1 MRRMAADQPA
11 PDRASFP
18 SPAGLDLA
26 PLRGMR
32 YAARNGDDLAR
43 LTCPPYDVIDDEQRL
58 ALEAADPHNVIRLI
72 LPREDGSG
80 PEAAYRA
87 AALTLRGW
95 LATGVLATDSTP
107 ALYVYEMRGGDT
119 AVRGLIGA
127 LSLVDADAG
136 IVLPHENTMPGPV
149 RHRLKLIEATQANL
163 EPIFLVVEGPPGAAA
178 RAVVEA
184 ERRPPLVEMRASD
197 DSEHRLWAITDPGT
211 LAEIAADL
219 RPRRALIADGHHR
232 YEAYLQHR
240 AARRGNGEAGG
251 PWDRGL
257 AFLVDAAA
265 FGARVQAFHR
275 VVVGLDWEDAV
286 RRAAGSFRLAEL
298 ARDEHAA
305 LGALANAGKHGPS
318 FVFTDGAR
326 WLLVTD
332 PAPDLLS
339 TTLPAHQSAAWRELD
354 VVVLHHALLTAV
366 WNIDISEDTVRYVA
380 DPVAAVRTARERR
393 GIAVLLNP
401 TPLDTVLAVA
411 AAGERMPQKSTLF
424 VPKPRT
430 GLVLRAYAD
439 EVAADRRSGPA
450 R

>member
-1 MRRMAADQPA
+1 
-11 PDRASFP
+11 
-18 SPAGLDLA
+18 
-26 PLRGMR
+26 MR
-32 YAARNGDDLAR
+32 YAARESDNLAR

-72 LPREDGSG
+72 LPRDDGSG

-87 AALTLRGW
+87 AAMTLHRW

-107 ALYVYEMRGGDT
+107 ALYVYEMSTGET

-127 LSLVDADAG
+127 LWLVDAEAG

-184 ERRPPLVEMRASD
+184 ERQPPLMAMRAPD
-197 DSEHRLWAITDPGT
+197 DSEHRLWAITDPDT

-232 YEAYLQHR
+232 YEAYLQHQ
-240 AARRGNGEAGG
+240 AARRGDGEAGG

-257 AFLVDAAA
+257 AFLVNAAA
-265 FGARVQAFHR
+265 FGAQVQAVHR
-275 VVVGLDWEDAV
+275 VVVGLDLEEAV
-286 RRAAGSFRLAEL
+286 RRLAGSFRLAEL
-298 ARDEHAA
+298 PGGEHAA
-305 LGALANAGKHGPS
+305 LGELANAGTNGPS

-332 PAPDLLS
+332 PAPNLLS
-339 TTLPAHQSAAWRELD
+339 TTLPTHRSAAWRGLD
-354 VVVLHHALLTAV
+354 VVVVHYTLLTAL
-366 WNIDISEDTVRYVA
+366 WNIDIREDTVRYVA
-380 DPVAAVRTARERR
+380 DPVVAIRTARERR
-393 GIAVLLNP
+393 GFAVLVNP
-401 TPLDTVLAVA
+401 TPLDTVLSVA

-439 EVAADRRSGPA
+439 DVGDGRMSGGPA
-450 R
+450 G

>member
-1 MRRMAADQPA
+1 
-11 PDRASFP
+11 
-18 SPAGLDLA
+18 
-26 PLRGMR
+26 MR

-72 LPREDGSG
+72 LPRDDSSG
-80 PEAAYRA
+80 PGAAYGA
-87 AALTLRGW
+87 AARTLQHW
-95 LATGVLATDSTP
+95 LATGILATDPTP

-127 LSLVDADAG
+127 LRLVGADAG

-149 RHRLKLIEATQANL
+149 RHRLRLIEATQANL

-184 ERRPPLVEMRASD
+184 ERHQPIVELRAPD
-197 DSEHRLWAITDPGT
+197 DSEHRIWAITDQDT

-232 YEAYLQHR
+232 YEAYLQHQ
-240 AARRGNGEAGG
+240 AARRDNGADGG

-265 FGARVQAFHR
+265 FGAHVQAFHR
-275 VVVGLDWEDAV
+275 VVMNLDWDTAV
-286 RRAAGSFRLAEL
+286 RRSAGSFRLTE
-298 ARDEHAA
+298 
-305 LGALANAGKHGPS
+305 LGAGEYGALVELENAAANGPS
-318 FVFTDGAR
+318 FVLTDGAR
-326 WLLVTD
+326 WLLLTD
-332 PAPDLLS
+332 PAPDLLAS
-339 TTLPAHQSAAWRELD
+339 LPARQSTAWRELD
-354 VVVLHHALLTAV
+354 VVVLHYAVLTTL
-366 WNIDISEDTVRYVA
+366 WNIDITEDTVRYVA
-380 DPVAAVRTARERR
+380 DPAAAVRTARES
-393 GIAVLLNP
+393 GGVAVLLNP
-401 TPLDTVLAVA
+401 TPLETVLAVA

-439 EVAADRRSGPA
+439 EVATGPA